1 VTDELQRRKRVDD
14 KREGD
19 RMGDSGSMVSIQLLA
34 DVLQPLGEQDP
45 GLFMGILG
53 GIDDMV
59 VKRVVLNI
67 LTGFLIIA
75 IPFTWIY
82 LLVMYLPFNTT
93 VTLIIVLFPFVV
105 PGTYILGTM
114 IRELGW

>member
-1 VTDELQRRKRVDD
+1 
-14 KREGD
+14 
-19 RMGDSGSMVSIQLLA
+19 MGDSGSMVSTQLLA
-34 DVLQPLGEQDP
+34 DVLQSLGEQDT
-45 GLFMGILG
+45 GIFVVILG

-67 LTGFLIIA
+67 LTGSLIIA

-82 LLVMYLPFNTT
+82 LWGMYSPFNTT

-114 IRELGW
+114 IRELGL